1 MGWMK
6 QVPTWMAGVIMA
18 VMFAGAWF
26 GATFITTP
34 ELSVGPRALLS
45 IIVGAFY
52 GIFMGIWVGRTRRA
66 HGRVGQ
72 RPEFSKA
79 VRQGTIPSDVNIAD
93 WRRALQSRHEQYRPL
108 RWLAPVLYLPMT
120 ALAIWLAV
128 TGQPLFWFGA
138 AFFIAIFIIT
148 VVTTPRVLRNT
159 ATMLTEL
166 DRREATQHFTQ

>member
-34 ELSVGPRALLS
+34 ELGVGPRALLS

-66 HGRVGQ
+66 HGRVG
-72 RPEFSKA
+72 S
-79 VRQGTIPSDVNIAD
+79 VPSSARLSVGAPFHPTLTSPIGGEHCN
-93 WRRALQSRHEQYRPL
+93 
-108 RWLAPVLYLPMT
+108 LANSS
-120 ALAIWLAV
+120 
-128 TGQPLFWFGA
+128 TGRSDGWHRCS
-138 AFFIAIFIIT
+138 T
-148 VVTTPRVLRNT
+148 CR
-159 ATMLTEL
+159 
-166 DRREATQHFTQ
+166 